1 MHIYAYTYTYPCQI
15 PRVDNK
21 AWHRAKDSYILFV
34 EGMRNFPPW
43 SSPPMV
49 LLLSAAVSFIRSSSV
64 NTRYLSSSHSGW
76 RDAEPQRAL
85 LTSRSAEGE
94 RVETQSTRREHSASR
109 WMQTIQDLG
118 TTLSHFRTCA
128 SPWLLTPPPYLIL
141 CHMENEIA
149 FYFIHFLH
157 YLHVISTTTARR

>member
-1 MHIYAYTYTYPCQI
+1 MHTHIHILAKSPEWITMPGTEQRTVTYYLLKEWETSPS
-15 PRVDNK
+15 R
-21 AWHRAKDSYILFV
+21 
-34 EGMRNFPPW
+34 

-64 NTRYLSSSHSGW
+64 NTRHLSSSHSGW

-85 LTSRSAEGE
+85 LTSHSAKGEG
-94 RVETQSTRREHSASR
+94 VETQPTRREHSASR
-109 WMQTIQDLG
+109 WTQTIQDLS
-118 TTLSHFRTCA
+118 TTLSHFHTRA

-157 YLHVISTTTARR
+157 YLHVISTTTAQR